1 MARSAGRKRAPVLD
15 RSGPPPRHAG
25 VLAPAGD
32 IRSARPY
39 ILSRTPIRAFVR
51 RAASIASL
59 IFLDFCGIALG
70 VYAALVLRELY
81 YGHTPLLWGVLWK
94 YEARWL
100 PFLTLVTVLVF
111 WRAGLYGERELRG
124 GVGRILSSLVVVTL
138 LTVAFGVGSGQL
150 DFTTFAFFPTAVL
163 LTTAIVALLR
173 ASYDAITA
181 DLMRLRG
188 VRRRVLLVGDGESVA
203 RLRRGLGAGRG
214 GIDYEFVGAVTRTGE
229 DAELPVQSDLHGLPD
244 ALSRHRLD
252 ELIVNDSDFSE
263 EELLEIVEEA
273 HGRGVRVRI
282 APKTTELLTQR
293 GEYVPGLGVPLFE
306 LRPPVFGGADWLVK
320 RTFDIVVSVSIIVL
334 GLPLW
339 LAIAAAI
346 KLSSSGPVF
355 YRDRRVGLNQ
365 RQFTMLKFR
374 TMEVDA
380 EQRQAELEWANEA
393 DGPLFKIRD
402 DPRVTRVGALLRRLS
417 LDEIP
422 QVLNVLGGEMSLV
435 GPRPLRLRDYAMLED
450 WHRKRDHVLPGMTG
464 LWQISGRST
473 LSFDDLVR
481 LDFYYLENW
490 SIWMDISILAKTIP
504 AVLARRGAY

>member
-1 MARSAGRKRAPVLD
+1 MLAPV
-15 RSGPPPRHAG
+15 
-25 VLAPAGD
+25 GD
-32 IRSARPY
+32 IRSSRPY
-39 ILSRTPIRAFVR
+39 ILTRTPIRAFIR

-59 IFLDFCGIALG
+59 VFLDFCGVALG
-70 VYAALVLRELY
+70 VYTALVLRELY
-81 YGHTPLLWGVLWK
+81 YGHTPVLWGVLWK

-138 LTVAFGVGSGQL
+138 LTVAFGIGSGQL
-150 DFTTFAFFPTAVL
+150 EFTTFGFFPTAVVV
-163 LTTAIVALLR
+163 TTLFVAVLR

-181 DLMRLRG
+181 DVLRVAG
-188 VRRRVLLVGDGESVA
+188 VRRRVLLVGDAEGVA
-203 RLRRGLGAGRG
+203 RLRGALGSARG
-214 GIDYEFVGAVTRTGE
+214 GIEYEFVGAVTRSG
-229 DAELPVQSDLHGLPD
+229 DGGGFSIHADLAGLPA
-244 ALSRHRLD
+244 ALARHRVD
-252 ELIVNDSDFSE
+252 ELIMTDVDFSE

-273 HGRGVRVRI
+273 HDRGVRVRV

-306 LRPPVFGGADWLVK
+306 LRPPVFGGTDWLVK
-320 RTFDIVVSVSIIVL
+320 RSFDLVVSFAILVI
-334 GLPLW
+334 GLPVW

-346 KLSSSGPVF
+346 KLDSRGPVF

-374 TMEVDA
+374 TMEADA
-380 EQRQAELEWANEA
+380 EDRQAELEWANEA
-393 DGPLFKIRD
+393 DGPLFKIRN
-402 DPRVTRVGALLRRLS
+402 DPRVTPVGAFLRRLS

-422 QVLNVLGGEMSLV
+422 QVLNVLRGEMSLV

-504 AVLARRGAY
+504 AVLLRRGAY